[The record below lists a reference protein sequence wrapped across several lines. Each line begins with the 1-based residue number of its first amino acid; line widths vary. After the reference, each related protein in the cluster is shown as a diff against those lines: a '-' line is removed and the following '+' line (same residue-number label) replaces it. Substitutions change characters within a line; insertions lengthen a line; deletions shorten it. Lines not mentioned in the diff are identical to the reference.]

1 MREYSIFAV
10 MKKTLFSVAIFAL
23 TAISFV
29 ASASNVAVVVDKRS
43 YKEARAEIDAYLSSI
58 NRDGR
63 RAVLLID
70 EWGVPDSL
78 RSRLMDMYRHS
89 SLEGAVLVG
98 DIPVPM
104 IRDAQHLCSAFKV
117 DQARNWRRSSVPSD
131 RFYDDFTLSFTFLK
145 KDEANP
151 LLFYY
156 SLDSDCIQQV
166 RCDIYTSRIKPAEGA
181 EKYRQLRSYLKR
193 VVDIKSRENKL
204 DKALCF
210 AGHGYN
216 SESMFAR
223 MEEHRVLLEQIPELG
238 AIGGR
243 LDYID
248 HSYDEVVKPRLLKAL
263 EMPELDLAILH
274 HHGSPGTEYLNG
286 SPALSTPDG
295 WLRLAKSYFRG
306 KMRSS
311 KDPEAAKKRFMDTY
325 GVPEKWLDEAFDKRL
340 AEEDSLYAESLDI
353 NLEDLKKSKIQANVV
368 ILDACFNGA
377 FIEDDYVAANYL
389 FNENNSTVA
398 VRAHSVNTLQDKWET
413 ELVGLLA
420 RGVCIGNLFKC
431 NPDLDTHLFGDPTF
445 CFGKRSLTDK
455 SLSGMPDL
463 RYFKKNLKSGDSE
476 LRCLSVLMLSRF
488 GKFSQEELFK
498 IQKTDISPCVRLEA
512 MLSQI
517 DLNAPEM
524 EKTILEGLGDN
535 YELTVRLAAK
545 FANRNMSESLLAKQV
560 ELYTLPTT
568 TIRLLFHINIFITSS
583 RPEAVK
589 QAFRDVDS
597 WKGDGIIDIAV
608 RYREKNASDLKNL
621 SEGAKDIKAAKFYIR
636 SQRNAC
642 SPEAVEPMF
651 ECYGKTEEKALKLMI
666 AEALGWYRS
675 SCLRSSILSRCADL
689 AASESDAELRRELE
703 KSVNRLKS
711 HIN

>member
-1 MREYSIFAV
+1 
-10 MKKTLFSVAIFAL
+10 MKKSLFTVAVIAFM
-23 TAISFV
+23 AISFA

-43 YKEARAEIDAYLSSI
+43 YEEAREEIDAYLSSI
-58 NRDGR
+58 SRDGR
-63 RAVLLID
+63 RGVLLID

-78 RSRLMDMYRHS
+78 RSRLMEMYRHS

-117 DQARNWRRSSVPSD
+117 DQTRDMRRSSVPSD

-145 KDEANP
+145 RDDKNP

-156 SLDSDCIQQV
+156 SLDPDCEQQV
-166 RCDIYTSRIKPAEGA
+166 SCDIYSSRIKPAQGSD
-181 EKYRQLRSYLKR
+181 KYRQLRSYFRR
-193 VVDIKSRENKL
+193 VVEIKSRENKL

-223 MEEHRVLLEQIPELG
+223 MEEHRVLPEQIPALE
-238 AIGGR
+238 AKGGR

-248 HSYDEVVKPRLLKAL
+248 HSYDEVVKSRLLRAL
-263 EMPELDLAILH
+263 EMPGLDFAILH
-274 HHGSPGTEYLNG
+274 HHGAPDTQYLNG
-286 SPALSTPDG
+286 SPAVSTPDG
-295 WLRLAKSYFRG
+295 WLRLAKNYFRS
-306 KMRSS
+306 KMRSA
-311 KDPEAAKKRFMDTY
+311 KDREAAKKRFMETY
-325 GVPEKWLDEAFDKRL
+325 GVPEKWLDEAFDRHLKE
-340 AEEDSLYAESLDI
+340 ADSLYAESMDI
-353 NLEDLKKSKIQANVV
+353 GLKDLESSKIQAKVLL
-368 ILDACFNGA
+368 LDACFNGA
-377 FIEDDYVAANYL
+377 FIEDDYVAAAYL

-445 CFGKRSLTDK
+445 CFGKRSPTDK

-488 GKFSQEELFK
+488 GKLSQEELFK

-524 EKTILEGLGDN
+524 EKTILEGLEDN